1 MDEICLWRSSATSV
15 EAAGEQNG
23 YCDQRLVRS
32 LLYVP
37 WWRGGS
43 SALLHHIASYHLIA
57 ENDARFATANFS
69 EGHYLQVE
77 VAAKVKST
85 KNGELADK
93 FLQFILS
100 NEFQSVIPTG
110 NWMYPVTAVELPKGL
125 ILWRYRHNLFLSA
138 HRKSRKCVSHGFV
151 SGSKR

>member
-1 MDEICLWRSSATSV
+1 A
-15 EAAGEQNG
+15 
-23 YCDQRLVRS
+23 
-32 LLYVP
+32 
-37 WWRGGS
+37 
-43 SALLHHIASYHLIA
+43 YHLIA

-110 NWMYPVTAVELPKGL
+110 NWMYPVTAVELPKGFDTL
-125 ILWRYRHNLFLSA
+125 AVPTQSLSFSA
-138 HRKSRKCVSHGFV
+138 QEVAQMRKPWIREWQQALSF
-151 SGSKR
+151 